1 MIRVDGKEWGSAA
14 EIAEALGPDVTV
26 TTVRWWAR
34 NDGLTAVRYR
44 DDAGRPRV
52 RYPYD
57 EAAAIEAAKRLSG
70 RGRPRR
76 VDIEAV
82 APP

>member
-1 MIRVDGKEWGSAA
+1 MIWVEKRQWGTAA
-14 EIAEALGPDVTV
+14 EIAEALGPDVTA

-34 NDGLTAVRYR
+34 NDGLTAIRHR

-52 RYPYD
+52 RYPLD
-57 EAAAIEAAKRLSG
+57 EAAAIEAAKRMSG

-76 VDIEAV
+76 VDIETAV
-82 APP
+82 PS